1 MVAAETHPP
10 ALFTMLPMD
19 EYKVLLAS
27 ICPFLFVHLG
37 SISRYV
43 LVQSEFYADYE
54 FFQLFMLPP
63 VSLEARKNVLADA
76 FPTTAMPGIRSKRD
90 YPRRP

>member
-10 ALFTMLPMD
+10 AFFTMLPMD
-19 EYKVLLAS
+19 EYKVLLPS

-54 FFQLFMLPP
+54 LFSIIY
-63 VSLEARKNVLADA
+63 VSTCLAGVKKNVLADA
-76 FPTTAMPGIRSKRD
+76 FPTSAMPGIRSKRG